1 MKFETRVV
9 HAGHRIDSATGTV
22 APPIVLST
30 TFARDAEGTP
40 LGGHTYIRESNPNQ
54 DQLEAAL
61 APLEGGEAAL
71 VFASGMAAG
80 VGLLQTLPPGSH
92 LVFPDDVY
100 YGFRA
105 AAVEVFPNWG
115 IRSDFVAMEDL
126 GALAAAIRPE
136 TRVVWLE
143 SPANPLLK
151 VVGRGGG
158 AGPGPRGGRLA
169 GGDNPLRTPVLQR
182 PLELGADV
190 VLHS

>member
-9 HAGHRIDSATGTV
+9 HAGHRIDPATGAV

-80 VGLLQTLPPGSH
+80 VGVLQTLPPGSH
-92 LVFPDDVY
+92 VVFPDDAY
-100 YGFRA
+100 YAFRETA
-105 AAVEVFPNWG
+105 LDYLPNWG
-115 IRSDFVAMEDL
+115 IAAEFVAMND
-126 GALAAAIRPE
+126 LAALRAACKSN
-136 TRVVWLE
+136 TRFVWLE
-143 SPANPLLK
+143 
-151 VVGRGGG
+151 
-158 AGPGPRGGRLA
+158 
-169 GGDNPLRTPVLQR
+169 T
-182 PLELGADV
+182 
-190 VLHS
+190 